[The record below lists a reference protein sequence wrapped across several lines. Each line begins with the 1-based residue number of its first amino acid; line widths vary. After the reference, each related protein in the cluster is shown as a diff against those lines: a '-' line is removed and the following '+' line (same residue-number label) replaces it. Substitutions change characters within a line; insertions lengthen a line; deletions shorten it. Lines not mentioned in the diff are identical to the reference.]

1 MSHMIDAYDYI
12 LKHGSITHREAEAA
26 FGCSRI
32 AARICDLKDIGVD
45 ISREIVPVTNRNG
58 GVCHVARYSFTDR
71 MSAVRAMAS
80 YRQLHNE

>member
-32 AARICDLKDIGVD
+32 AARVCDLKDIGVD
-45 ISREIVPVTNRNG
+45 ISREIIPVTNRNG
-58 GVCHVARYSFTDR
+58 KICHVARYSFSDTL
-71 MSAVRAMAS
+71 SAVLAMVR
-80 YRQLHNE
+80 YRESHNE

>member
-1 MSHMIDAYDYI
+1 MSHMTDAFDYI

-32 AARICDLKDIGVD
+32 AARVCDLKDIGVD

-58 GVCHVARYSFTDR
+58 EICHVARYSFSDTR
-71 MSAVRAMAS
+71 SAIAAMRR
-80 YRQLHNE
+80 YRWLHNG